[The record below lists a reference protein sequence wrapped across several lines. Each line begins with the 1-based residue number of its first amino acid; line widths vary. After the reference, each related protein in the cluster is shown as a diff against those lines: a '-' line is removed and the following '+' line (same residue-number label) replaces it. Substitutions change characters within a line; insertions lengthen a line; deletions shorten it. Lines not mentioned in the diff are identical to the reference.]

1 MSTVTLAPARG
12 ALSAARD
19 YVSLLK
25 LRIVALLD
33 VTAVAVMLPAAHG
46 HPRPVAVAAVL
57 IGLTC
62 GAGGAHA
69 INMWFDRDLH
79 AEMTR
84 TRPPPVPA
92 GPLPP
97 LR

>member
-1 MSTVTLAPARG
+1 MSVVTAAAPRSLAG
-12 ALSAARD
+12 GVRD
-19 YVSLLK
+19 YISLLK

-46 HPRPVAVAAVL
+46 HPRPVAVAAVV

-69 INMWFDRDLH
+69 INMWFD
-79 AEMTR
+79 
-84 TRPPPVPA
+84 
-92 GPLPP
+92 
-97 LR
+97 

>member
-1 MSTVTLAPARG
+1 MSVATAAYPRTLA
-12 ALSAARD
+12 SAVRD

-33 VTAVAVMLPAAHG
+33 VTAVGVMLPAAHG
-46 HPRPVAVAAVL
+46 HPRPAAVAAVV

-69 INMWFDRDLH
+69 INMGSTGTSTPR
-79 AEMTR
+79 
-84 TRPPPVPA
+84 
-92 GPLPP
+92 
-97 LR
+97 